1 MVLLSQGAE
10 FAVLQTVPWD
20 QVDIRVLSVETHL
33 AGRMFPGTRKDII
46 NYMEKVGYSHLPG
59 AHRGTNAARR
69 ELGTTDDMFVKRGVE
84 VRDRD
89 GAAEHRE
96 EL

>member
-46 NYMEKVGYSHLPG
+46 NYMEVLGQSLLPSS
-59 AHRGTNAARR
+59 
-69 ELGTTDDMFVKRGVE
+69 KRGQSALCPRIE
-84 VRDRD
+84 S
-89 GAAEHRE
+89 
-96 EL
+96 